1 MFSLVMDSSRVQ
13 AVPDVKKPTV
23 SRQERAALTRG
34 RMLDAAY
41 DLFCEQGFRAT
52 TMGSIAERA
61 GVAVQTLYFTFHT
74 KDALLQEV
82 HDRTVLGD
90 DPVPPPQQPWHV
102 AAMAEPDG
110 RRALAQIIEGVM
122 TIQARVAPMIPV
134 FQAVSSDAAGRVY
147 RRGEELRR
155 KGYEQLIDGLAA
167 KTPLRPGLTRA
178 KACDLLFVVLE
189 PELYRSLV
197 LECGWSQADWQTWAT
212 NALTRDLF
220 GEEPARVH

>member
-1 MFSLVMDSSRVQ
+1 MTTSRVQ
-13 AVPDVKKPTV
+13 TVPDVKKPTV

-34 RMLDAAY
+34 RMLNAAY

-52 TMGSIAERA
+52 TMGGIAERA

-90 DPVPPPQQPWHV
+90 DATPPPQQPWHV

-110 RRALAQIIEGVM
+110 RRALARIIEGVM
-122 TIQARVAPMIPV
+122 AIQARVAPMIPV
-134 FQAVSSDAAGRVY
+134 FQAVSGDAAGRVY
-147 RRGEELRR
+147 RHGEELRR
-155 KGYEQLIDGLAA
+155 KGYEQLIDALGA
-167 KTPLRPGLTRA
+167 KTPLRPGLTRT
-178 KACDLLFVVLE
+178 KACDLLFVILG

-197 LECGWSQADWQTWAT
+197 LECGWSQADWLAWAT
-212 NALTRDLF
+212 KALTRDLF
-220 GEEPARVH
+220 GAEPTGG